1 MLKWSILG
9 LITGY
14 QRVVSPVLG
23 VNCRFYPTCSTYAKE
38 AVGSLGVVKGFLIS
52 VKRLLKCH
60 PFHAGGIDEL
70 ERK

>member
-14 QRVVSPVLG
+14 QRIVSPVLG

-38 AVGSLGVVKGFLIS
+38 AVSTFGVVNGFIIA
-52 VKRLLKCH
+52 VKRLFKCH
-60 PFHAGGIDEL
+60 PFHLGGIDEL

>member
-14 QRVVSPVLG
+14 QRIVSPVLG

-38 AVGSLGVVKGFLIS
+38 AVSTFGVVKGFMIA
-52 VKRLLKCH
+52 VKRLFKCH
-60 PFHAGGIDEL
+60 PFHLGGIDEL

>member
-14 QRVVSPVLG
+14 QRIVSPLLG

-38 AVGSLGVVKGFLIS
+38 ALNTFGVVNGLIIA
-52 VKRLLKCH
+52 VKRLFKCH
-60 PFHAGGIDEL
+60 PFHLGGIDEL

>member
-9 LITGY
+9 LITLY
-14 QRVVSPVLG
+14 QRIVSPLLG

-38 AVGSLGVVKGFLIS
+38 AVSTFGVVNGFIIA
-52 VKRLLKCH
+52 VKRLFKCH
-60 PFHAGGIDEL
+60 PFHLGGIDEL